1 MRVRVYSIQNYD
13 LPFIEAANNNKHELL
28 FTEEA
33 LTLNTVYLAE
43 GCEAVA
49 LFTSDDGSAPV
60 LEKLAEIGVRFISLR
75 CVGYNHVDVKKAAE
89 LGIRVA
95 NVPEYSPYAIAEH
108 GVALLMALNRK
119 IIPSQLLMQMQ
130 DFRLDTLIGFDLR
143 GKTVGV
149 VGTGKIGFAFAQIMH
164 GFDCKLLA
172 YDPIPNEN
180 ADRIGM
186 TYVSMDELLRH
197 SDVISLNC
205 PLNEHTVNLIDD
217 AEFALMKQGVFFINT
232 ARGGVV
238 NTDALIKNLENG
250 KIGAAG
256 LDVYDK
262 EQGLFFKDHRNS
274 RLSDANF
281 ARLRSF
287 TNVLITGHQAFLTN
301 EALGGIA
308 GTTIFNLDAWGKGTA
323 SINEVN

>member
-1 MRVRVYSIQNYD
+1 
-13 LPFIEAANNNKHELL
+13 
-28 FTEEA
+28 
-33 LTLNTVYLAE
+33 
-43 GCEAVA
+43 
-49 LFTSDDGSAPV
+49 
-60 LEKLAEIGVRFISLR
+60 
-75 CVGYNHVDVKKAAE
+75 
-89 LGIRVA
+89 
-95 NVPEYSPYAIAEH
+95 VPEYSPYAIAEH
-108 GVALLMALNRK
+108 SVALLMALNRK

-164 GFDCKLLA
+164 GFGCKLLA
-172 YDPIPNEN
+172 YDPSPNEN

-205 PLNEHTVNLIDD
+205 PLNEHTANLIDD
-217 AEFALMKQGVFFINT
+217 REFALMKQGVFFINT

-238 NTDALIKNLENG
+238 NTDALIKHLENG

-308 GTTIFNLDAWGKGTA
+308 GTTIFNLDCWSKGEA
-323 SINEVN
+323 SKNEVN